1 MGNSTYMDT
10 GKTIDVFFL
19 NRITEGRGMF
29 LRQEE
34 NEVTFKLSDIP
45 LQNKIFVIKNVNY
58 GDAIITE
65 HGIN

>member
-1 MGNSTYMDT
+1 MVKSTYMDT
-10 GKTIDVFFL
+10 GKTMDVFFF
-19 NRITEGRGMF
+19 NQITDGRGMF

-34 NEVTFKLSDIP
+34 SEVTFRLYDIP